1 MMSNEN
7 NFLTIPSRQ
16 SFFTAIKNGRT
27 PEGSCSSPVE
37 DEDEEEV
44 DETRLIPR
52 SSPVPRKRGQSI
64 FDETAEYMK
73 MRMGLPSRR
82 VSFADAGG
90 GELVQV
96 REFVAFESNE
106 GDESEEEQEQAT
118 ALYSEPIY
126 SVRPNFHLPTETELL
141 LAVRT
146 NKVELEK
153 VSSMEDEPLAFS
165 GLIRVLNI
173 SFHKSVYV
181 RFTMDGWRT
190 SFDYPAEYLHG
201 SNNVET
207 DQFTFKL
214 SFAQPYIFPGAR
226 IDFVVRYESAEGEYW
241 ANNRGKNYSVVLNL
255 TRKQQS
261 ALGKEPGE
269 EVMKGILKATSY
281 RMETDTKEAMAVES
295 EGGNIRQKPSGMNVP
310 PQIIQPEI
318 DVENVDDTIF
328 SPPSKSSRI
337 IESEDDTFTS
347 VESFKEQPPL
357 ISSAIENPIPLTIQ
371 SPVPRPEA
379 ESYQEPDLEK
389 ECLPTWESG
398 DVATSSLNISS
409 SSQYATEIASG
420 SYVEPN
426 SSIIH
431 STSAKSSQVTEYDP
445 QISDV
450 VKVPLQQD
458 DVQPET
464 IVSQSLDSMDPDRNS
479 QIQEQQ
485 TIAPR
490 DFGSPDAEESFV
502 EFRQE
507 VADCGSGS
515 PEETKEFVIMAEEEE
530 VMRISETRLALE
542 SEQSATGEEPGTRAS
557 TMVPTTSGTYF
568 ESDGRGIQCLANS
581 DTEYTFPPSHLRRDL
596 QRKMDDPV
604 GISVTDYRRPLDEA
618 HDTPVYK
625 LHKEGNLLQFGITS
639 EATGSQDVTCKMS
652 GSPEVTVE
660 HAELQNVSGEVAG
673 SQDIVELGGS
683 NDATAEVAGLQ
694 TVLGE
699 GSESQDVRDGVTG
712 SQDVSDEVAGS
723 LDTAGLVREM
733 QNVTSEAAGLQH
745 NTGMVAEF
753 QNVTGEVTELQ
764 DNAGEVGELKDIT
777 VKIAGSQKVTA
788 EIAQWQNV
796 TDEVAGSQ
804 DITDEVAGSQDIT
817 DEVAGSQGL
826 TVKVAQSKDNVGK
839 VVGLQNVTD
848 ELTRLQ
854 HLTVE
859 VTGSQDITGE
869 VTELQNIT
877 VEIVGSHV
885 TGEVAGPQNI
895 TNEIP
900 GLKSVKGKVT
910 GLQDITVELAQW
922 QNVTG
927 EVTVSQDITGEV
939 VELQN
944 VTGEL
949 TRLEHLTAEVTGSQD
964 IAGEVTEFKS
974 ITGEVAGSRNVTGE
988 VAGSQDITDEVA
1000 GSLGIRGEV
1009 SRSPDITG
1017 EITLSGITDD
1027 VTGSLCIT
1035 ANLLSSA
1042 PAASGIFLSA
1052 EKNDIPVLGDIFT
1065 YHPETRVISPQNTDS
1080 LGNEELS
1087 LNQQIFL
1094 DSLVSEVTMS
1104 EVLMHQALV
1113 KAFVT
1118 LVIEVCL
1125 VTVITNPSTF
1135 LIIGIFFMLYLL

>member
-1 MMSNEN
+1 MSNEN
-7 NFLTIPSRQ
+7 NFLTLPSRQ
-16 SFFTAIKNGRT
+16 SVFTAIKNGRT
-27 PEGSCSSPVE
+27 PEGSCVSPVE

-90 GELVQV
+90 RELVQV

-106 GDESEEEQEQAT
+106 GDESEEEQEQEQTT
-118 ALYSEPIY
+118 ARYSLHNSEPISIY
-126 SVRPNFHLPTETELL
+126 SVRPDFHLPNEAELL
-141 LAVRT
+141 LAVRN
-146 NKVELEK
+146 NKVQLEK
-153 VSSMEDEPLAFS
+153 VSSMEDEPLAFT

-181 RFTMDGWRT
+181 RFTMDGWKT
-190 SFDYPAEYLHG
+190 FFDYPAEYLHG
-201 SNNVET
+201 SNKLET

-241 ANNRGKNYSVVLNL
+241 ANNCGKNYSVVLNL
-255 TRKQQS
+255 TCKQQS

-281 RMETDTKEAMAVES
+281 RMETDTKEAMDVES
-295 EGGNIRQKPSGMNVP
+295 EGGNIREKPSSVSVLP
-310 PQIIQPEI
+310 RIIQPEI

-337 IESEDDTFTS
+337 IESEDDTLTS
-347 VESFKEQPPL
+347 VESVKEQPPL
-357 ISSAIENPIPLTIQ
+357 ISSAIEKPIPLTIQ

-389 ECLPTWESG
+389 EHLLTWESG
-398 DVATSSLNISS
+398 NGATSPLNISS
-409 SSQYATEIASG
+409 SSQYATDIAPAG
-420 SYVEPN
+420 SYLEPN

-458 DVQPET
+458 EVQPTT

-490 DFGSPDAEESFV
+490 DFGLPDAEESIV

-507 VADCGSGS
+507 VGDCGSMS
-515 PEETKEFVIMAEEEE
+515 PEETKQFIIMAEEEE
-530 VMRISETRLALE
+530 VMKISETRLGLE
-542 SEQSATGEEPGTRAS
+542 SGQSATGEEPGTGAS

-568 ESDGRGIQCLANS
+568 GSDGRRIQCHANS

-604 GISVTDYRRPLDEA
+604 GISVTEDLRPMDEA

-625 LHKEGNLLQFGITS
+625 LLKERSMLQFGITS
-639 EATGSQDVTCKMS
+639 EATGSQDVTGKIS
-652 GSPEVTVE
+652 GFSEVTVE
-660 HAELQNVSGEVAG
+660 PAELQNVSGEVTG

-683 NDATAEVAGLQ
+683 NNATAEVAGLQ

-699 GSESQDVRDGVTG
+699 GSESQDIMDEITG
-712 SQDVSDEVAGS
+712 SQDVSGEVAGS
-723 LDTAGLVREM
+723 LDIADLVREI
-733 QNVTSEAAGLQH
+733 QNVTS
-745 NTGMVAEF
+745 
-753 QNVTGEVTELQ
+753 
-764 DNAGEVGELKDIT
+764 
-777 VKIAGSQKVTA
+777 
-788 EIAQWQNV
+788 
-796 TDEVAGSQ
+796 
-804 DITDEVAGSQDIT
+804 
-817 DEVAGSQGL
+817 EVAGSQGL
-826 TVKVAQSKDNVGK
+826 TVKVTESKDIAGK
-839 VVGLQNVTD
+839 AVGLQNVKD
-848 ELTRLQ
+848 ELSRLQ

-859 VTGSQDITGE
+859 VTGSQDMTGE
-869 VTELQNIT
+869 VTELQNGT
-877 VEIVGSHV
+877 VEIEGSHNV
-885 TGEVAGPQNI
+885 TGEAAGSQNI
-895 TNEIP
+895 TDEIQ
-900 GLKSVKGKVT
+900 GLKIVTGEVT
-910 GLQDITVELAQW
+910 GLQDITD
-922 QNVTG
+922 
-927 EVTVSQDITGEV
+927 EVTESKAIAGEV

-944 VTGEL
+944 VTNEL
-949 TRLEHLTAEVTGSQD
+949 TRLQHLTAEVTGSQD
-964 IAGEVTEFKS
+964 IAGEVTELQNVP
-974 ITGEVAGSRNVTGE
+974 GEVAGSQDVPGEVPRLKCITVEVTGT
-988 VAGSQDITDEVA
+988 QDITDEVA

-1009 SRSPDITG
+1009 SSSPGVTG
-1017 EITLSGITDD
+1017 EITLSGITGD

-1042 PAASGIFLSA
+1042 PAASSIILSA
-1052 EKNDIPVLGDIFT
+1052 EKNDIPVLDDIFT
-1065 YHPETRVISPQNTDS
+1065 CHPETRAITPQKMDS

-1087 LNQQIFL
+1087 LNQQIFF

-1104 EVLMHQALV
+1104 EVLIHQALV

-1125 VTVITNPSTF
+1125 VTVITNPSTL

>member
-1 MMSNEN
+1 MSNEN
-7 NFLTIPSRQ
+7 NFLTLPSRQ
-16 SFFTAIKNGRT
+16 SVFTAIKNGRT
-27 PEGSCSSPVE
+27 PEGSCVSPVE

-90 GELVQV
+90 RELVQV

-106 GDESEEEQEQAT
+106 GDESEEEQEQEQTT
-118 ALYSEPIY
+118 ARYSLHNSEPISIY
-126 SVRPNFHLPTETELL
+126 SVRPDFHLPNEAELL
-141 LAVRT
+141 LAVRN
-146 NKVELEK
+146 NKVQLEK
-153 VSSMEDEPLAFS
+153 VSSMEDEPLAFT

-181 RFTMDGWRT
+181 RFTMDGWKT
-190 SFDYPAEYLHG
+190 FFDYPAEYLHG
-201 SNNVET
+201 SNKLET

-241 ANNRGKNYSVVLNL
+241 ANNCGKNYSVVLNL
-255 TRKQQS
+255 TCKQQS

-281 RMETDTKEAMAVES
+281 RMETDTKEAMDVES
-295 EGGNIRQKPSGMNVP
+295 EGGNIREKPSSVSVLP
-310 PQIIQPEI
+310 RIIQPEI

-337 IESEDDTFTS
+337 IESEDDTLTS
-347 VESFKEQPPL
+347 VESVKEQPPL
-357 ISSAIENPIPLTIQ
+357 ISSAIEKPIPLTIQ

-389 ECLPTWESG
+389 EHLLTWESG
-398 DVATSSLNISS
+398 NGATSPLNISS
-409 SSQYATEIASG
+409 SSQYATDIAPAG
-420 SYVEPN
+420 SYLEPN

-458 DVQPET
+458 EVQPTT

-490 DFGSPDAEESFV
+490 DFGLPDAEESIV

-507 VADCGSGS
+507 VGDCGSMS
-515 PEETKEFVIMAEEEE
+515 PEETKQFIIMAEEEE
-530 VMRISETRLALE
+530 VMKISETRLGLE
-542 SEQSATGEEPGTRAS
+542 SGQSATGEEPGTGAS

-568 ESDGRGIQCLANS
+568 GSDGRRIQCHANS

-604 GISVTDYRRPLDEA
+604 GISVTEDLRPMDEA

-625 LHKEGNLLQFGITS
+625 LLKERSMLQFGITS
-639 EATGSQDVTCKMS
+639 EATGSQDVTGKIS
-652 GSPEVTVE
+652 GFSEVTVE
-660 HAELQNVSGEVAG
+660 PAELQNVSGEVTG

-683 NDATAEVAGLQ
+683 NNATAEVAGLQ

-699 GSESQDVRDGVTG
+699 GSESQDIMDEITG
-712 SQDVSDEVAGS
+712 SQDVSGEVAGS
-723 LDTAGLVREM
+723 LDIADLVREI
-733 QNVTSEAAGLQH
+733 QNVTSEDAGLQH
-745 NTGMVAEF
+745 NTG
-753 QNVTGEVTELQ
+753 NVTELQNEVTGVQTVTGVTELQ
-764 DNAGEVGELKDIT
+764 DIASEVGELQDIT
-777 VKIAGSQKVTA
+777 SKVTESQKVTG

-796 TDEVAGSQ
+796 TG
-804 DITDEVAGSQDIT
+804 
-817 DEVAGSQGL
+817 EVAGSQGL
-826 TVKVAQSKDNVGK
+826 TVKVTESKDIAGK
-839 VVGLQNVTD
+839 AVGLQNVKD
-848 ELTRLQ
+848 ELSRLQ

-859 VTGSQDITGE
+859 VTGSQDMTGE
-869 VTELQNIT
+869 VTELQNGT
-877 VEIVGSHV
+877 VEIEGSHNV
-885 TGEVAGPQNI
+885 TGEAAGSQNI
-895 TNEIP
+895 TDEIQ
-900 GLKSVKGKVT
+900 GLKIVTGEVT
-910 GLQDITVELAQW
+910 GLQDITD
-922 QNVTG
+922 
-927 EVTVSQDITGEV
+927 EVTESKAIAGEV

-944 VTGEL
+944 VTNEL
-949 TRLEHLTAEVTGSQD
+949 TRLQHLTAEVTGSQD
-964 IAGEVTEFKS
+964 IAGEVTELQNVP
-974 ITGEVAGSRNVTGE
+974 GEVAGSQDVPGEVPRLKCITVEVTGT
-988 VAGSQDITDEVA
+988 QDITDEVA

-1009 SRSPDITG
+1009 SSSPGVTG
-1017 EITLSGITDD
+1017 EITLSGITGD

-1042 PAASGIFLSA
+1042 PAASSIILSA
-1052 EKNDIPVLGDIFT
+1052 EKNDIPVLDDIFT
-1065 YHPETRVISPQNTDS
+1065 CHPETRAITPQKMDS

-1087 LNQQIFL
+1087 LNQQIFF

-1104 EVLMHQALV
+1104 EVLIHQALV

-1125 VTVITNPSTF
+1125 VTVITNPSTL